1 MAVASDAEIM
11 RDSCAE
17 PSVFAVIY
25 DRHGAALL
33 RFFSNRVGPDEA
45 EALLSDAFH
54 IAFERRTTFDGSRP
68 SALPWLYGIGTNL
81 LARRRRA
88 EARRFRALARLRV
101 EDTTNDADDDVIA
114 TLDAARLLPLVA
126 EGLAALPRQDRET
139 LLLYAWEGLSYED
152 IGRAL
157 SVPGG
162 TVRSRISRAR
172 QRLREH
178 VGMTGEEDDGGGLLP

>member
-1 MAVASDAEIM
+1 MAPFGEDTPMAVASDAEIM
-11 RDSCAE
+11 RDSCTE
-17 PSVFAVIY
+17 PSLFAAIY

-33 RFFSNRVGPDEA
+33 RFFSSRVGPDEA

-54 IAFERRTTFDGSRP
+54 IAFERRTTFDGSHP
-68 SALPWLYGIGTNL
+68 SALPWLYGIGANL

-88 EARRFRALARLRV
+88 EARRLRALARLRIN
-101 EDTTNDADDDVIA
+101 DTTDDAAHDVIA
-114 TLDAARLLPLVA
+114 AVDAARLLPLVA
-126 EGLAALPRQDRET
+126 QGLAALAHEDRET

-178 VGMTGEEDDGGGLLP
+178 VG